1 MAFSPLKIT
10 LFQLQIT
17 PFKAQN
23 CRYKF
28 SFLRADIFVFR
39 NHQSPITH
47 CQNHNVEKLHVFSCG
62 ICLPLE
68 AKCDLLEAKNVL
80 KSNFN
85 ISFRAQLCD
94 IGNVSSFA
102 SRQNNC
108 STPQVNMIYDF
119 KMQTIGKFFS

>member
-10 LFQLQIT
+10 LFQLKIT
-17 PFKAQN
+17 LFTAQN

-28 SFLRADIFVFR
+28 SFLRTDIFVFR

-47 CQNHNVEKLHVFSCG
+47 CQNYNMEKLHVFSCR

-85 ISFRAQLCD
+85 ISFQAQLCD

-102 SRQNNC
+102 SQRNIC
-108 STPQVNMIYDF
+108 STAEENVIYNKVLDLWR
-119 KMQTIGKFFS
+119 G

>member
-1 MAFSPLKIT
+1 MAFSLLKIT
-10 LFQLQIT
+10 LFQLKIT
-17 PFKAQN
+17 LFTAQN

-28 SFLRADIFVFR
+28 SFLRTDIFVFR

-47 CQNHNVEKLHVFSCG
+47 CQNYNMEKIHVFSCR

-85 ISFRAQLCD
+85 ISFQAQLCD

-102 SRQNNC
+102 SHQNTC
-108 STPQVNMIYDF
+108 SAPQGNVIYDF
-119 KMQTIGKFFS
+119 VAGFN